1 MIFCIIV
8 VSIFAIF
15 YFLNSGCLKQL
26 GCLVLVFFISLMY
39 ICCYAYNL
47 YQINAVNQNVKTGN
61 VVEIHSPPD
70 TIYISLDKVTE
81 QRQIFEKIEKKYR
94 EQERD
99 PIKYGTNSGQIASDR
114 NDEIRRNENDQK
126 MKRMME
132 NQENGLYSFE
142 LSKGTR
148 VKILEISNVEGKKYA
163 KITLVDPILKERQGR
178 SAWISLDCLYDNSSR
193 GDFGVYFAII
203 IIIGITCIFIKI
215 YSFLRESNNN
225 QVASSIYPDMI
236 NSKIEKDE
244 QLNSN
249 QVANPVLSSVVNKRI
264 KTDEQLNNKNK
275 NLIKINRN
283 TICELE
289 IKKDEQLN
297 SNQVANPM
305 FSSVVNKKT
314 KTDEQSSH
322 KNKKSIAINRNT
334 IRELELETDEQLNN
348 NQVANPILSSMVD
361 KKIGADEQSNHKYK
375 KSIEINRNTIRELKQ
390 KGFRICPKCHSP
402 IKKNVDI
409 CSRCGY
415 IFTSNKNRGKK
426 TRKIKCPICQRTMK
440 DGDSFC
446 PYCNC
451 PIERNEI

>member
-1 MIFCIIV
+1 MEFLGACLELLTLGDVICQMIFCIIV
-8 VSIFAIF
+8 VSILTIF

-26 GCLVLVFFISLMY
+26 GCLVFVFFISLIY

-61 VVEIHSPPD
+61 IVEIHSPPN

-81 QRQIFEKIEKKYR
+81 QRRIFEQIEKKYR

-148 VKILEISNVEGKKYA
+148 VKILEISNVEGKDYA
-163 KITLVDPILKERQGR
+163 KVTLVDPILKERQGR

-193 GDFGVYFAII
+193 GYFGVYFAII

-215 YSFLRESNNN
+215 YSLLRESNNN

-236 NSKIEKDE
+236 NSKIETDE

-249 QVANPVLSSVVNKRI
+249 QVANPIL
-264 KTDEQLNNKNK
+264 
-275 NLIKINRN
+275 
-283 TICELE
+283 
-289 IKKDEQLN
+289 
-297 SNQVANPM
+297 
-305 FSSVVNKKT
+305 SSVVNKKT

-361 KKIGADEQSNHKYK
+361 KKIEADEQSNHKYK

-390 KGFRICPKCHSP
+390 KGFKICPKCHSP
-402 IKKNVDI
+402 NKKNVDI

-440 DGDSFC
+440 EGDSFC

-451 PIERNEI
+451 PIERNVI

>member
-1 MIFCIIV
+1 MVF
-8 VSIFAIF
+8 
-15 YFLNSGCLKQL
+15 
-26 GCLVLVFFISLMY
+26 VFFISLIY

-114 NDEIRRNENDQK
+114 NDEIRGNERNQK

-148 VKILEISNVEGKKYA
+148 VKILEISNVEGKEYA
-163 KITLVDPILKERQGR
+163 KITLLDPILKERQGR

-193 GDFGVYFAII
+193 GDFGAYFSII
-203 IIIGITCIFIKI
+203 IIIGITCLFIKF
-215 YSFLRESNNN
+215 YSILRESNNN

-236 NSKIEKDE
+236 NSKIETDE

-249 QVANPVLSSVVNKRI
+249 QVANPVISSVVNKGI
-264 KTDEQLNNKNK
+264 KTDEQSNNKNK
-275 NLIKINRN
+275 NSIEIKRN
-283 TICELE
+283 IICELE
-289 IKKDEQLN
+289 
-297 SNQVANPM
+297 
-305 FSSVVNKKT
+305 
-314 KTDEQSSH
+314 H
-322 KNKKSIAINRNT
+322 
-334 IRELELETDEQLNN
+334 ETDEQLNN
-348 NQVANPILSSMVD
+348 
-361 KKIGADEQSNHKYK
+361 KYK
-375 KSIEINRNTIRELKQ
+375 KSIEINRNTIHELKQ
-390 KGFRICPKCHSP
+390 KGFKICPKCHSP